1 MENNRI
7 YKYSLALALALALVL
22 VLVLS
27 GCDKPEPAGQ
37 NNAELAQ
44 YLQRITGDLV
54 FIPGGTFWM
63 GEFLLPHAWR
73 GGTLLFGKRYQ
84 TPA

>member
-1 MENNRI
+1 MTVG
-7 YKYSLALALALALVL
+7 KYSLALVL
-22 VLVLS
+22 LLS

-63 GEFLLPHAWR
+63 GDFCSHTHGEGARCSSEKILNPCMR
-73 GGTLLFGKRYQ
+73 
-84 TPA
+84 

>member
-7 YKYSLALALALALVL
+7 YKYSLALVL
-22 VLVLS
+22 LLS
-27 GCDKPEPAGQ
+27 GCDKPEPAVRD
-37 NNAELAQ
+37 NAELAQ

-63 GEFLLPHAWR
+63 GNFAPARMAR
-73 GGTLLFGKRYQ
+73 GRAALRKK
-84 TPA
+84 TPNPCMR

>member
-1 MENNRI
+1 MTG
-7 YKYSLALALALALVL
+7 KYSLALVL
-22 VLVLS
+22 LLS
-27 GCDKPEPAGQ
+27 GCDKPEPAARD
-37 NNAELAQ
+37 NAELAQ

-63 GEFLLPHAWR
+63 GIFAPARMAR
-73 GGTLLFGKRYQ
+73 GAVLFGKRYQ